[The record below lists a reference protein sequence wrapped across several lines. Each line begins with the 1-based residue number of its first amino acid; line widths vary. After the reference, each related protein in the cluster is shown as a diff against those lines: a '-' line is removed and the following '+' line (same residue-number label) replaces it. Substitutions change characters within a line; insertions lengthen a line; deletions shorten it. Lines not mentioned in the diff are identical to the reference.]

1 MAVQRW
7 VVLAADGVP
16 QNVVMWD
23 ADDAP
28 DWEPPEG
35 CTVRLDDGTP
45 IELSDAPQQAVQPT
59 ADDKLAAASSA
70 LAAIDSATTV
80 NNIVA
85 ILTELKN
92 ALEQ

>member
-1 MAVQRW
+1 
-7 VVLAADGVP
+7 
-16 QNVVMWD
+16 
-23 ADDAP
+23 
-28 DWEPPEG
+28 
-35 CTVRLDDGTP
+35 
-45 IELSDAPQQAVQPT
+45 LSDAPQQAVQPT